1 MNRSIGVTA
10 PEPAMLA
17 LWVWFG
23 LGVLAFVCF
32 PALRGRD
39 PFWGWLPFWL
49 IVAPVLDLL
58 LLRRAAV
65 AAASRMFLARMRR
78 RRRPTRQARRLH
90 TRRTLRHPLRP
101 LTASP

>member
-1 MNRSIGVTA
+1 
-10 PEPAMLA
+10 MLA

-23 LGVLAFVCF
+23 LGVLAFASF

-49 IVAPVLDLL
+49 IVAPALDLL
-58 LLRRAAV
+58 LLRRTAV
-65 AAASRMFLARMRR
+65 AAASRMLLARMRR
-78 RRRPTRQARRLH
+78 RRRPARQARRLH
-90 TRRTLRHPLRP
+90 TRRTLRRPARP